1 MPQKRT
7 KRNYQNDIKVNAIV
21 SKYSE
26 QEDIAVPDVEADVPE
41 AEFELDSSA
50 LNSSVQSGAS
60 DIEDVS
66 RIEKPKFTPNLTE
79 NMSFKTLTNQRT
91 VIGLKHEEKF
101 YFKGKILL
109 KVLAGRLEILGY
121 SMTASS
127 NSDFV
132 EVFSPRGYSLLYCQG
147 FKDHKETDAHDKLLD
162 EGLESVDAENLH
174 SDCIIVI
181 KKHEADW
188 CRYLSENI
196 NKNRSK
202 MNLLNRDF
210 KNLPQEI
217 QNDGVVAD
225 VEKLLDINLVSP
237 IAEYSRMFQVGEDW
251 SLATQSIDWSLK
263 NNITPK
269 VVVAGGKGV
278 GKSTFLRWLTN
289 KIVSQSPVVLLDL
302 DPGQAELSIPG
313 YLSVSLLT
321 KPLLGP
327 NFSHIGSHQTQL
339 LVCLGDLS
347 PGNCPHRFHKILT
360 KLLDYIKTNLSSYP
374 LLVNTM
380 GWCNG
385 VGLMLLVDTI
395 RLLQP
400 TTVIQLNSKFP
411 RKNFPYS
418 LTPGRISNTKDKW
431 RSDKVKLNY
440 NLLEMNAVPESNSA
454 KDMRSKDYWGLPD
467 PRMLR
472 DMVMLSWLGK
482 TGWEWPVYKMHMSS
496 VTLGVANGKVSP
508 EALLSASNSVL
519 VDLCHVRDTE
529 KCRPASR
536 PELYSVTAKNVVKPS
551 LGVGFIRNI
560 DLDQFI
566 IYLAT
571 YVPVSDLAD
580 VNCLLIGQLHVPD
593 CVLNNNKNIAPY
605 LGKETSNPLDA
616 TWQRYHKPRA
626 NM

>member
-7 KRNYQNDIKVNAIV
+7 KRTYQNDIKVNAIV
-21 SKYSE
+21 GKYSE
-26 QEDIAVPDVEADVPE
+26 SVDAEVTDID
-41 AEFELDSSA
+41 FELDSSA

-60 DIEDVS
+60 DIEEEE
-66 RIEKPKFTPNLTE
+66 ITGMEKQKFTPNLTDY
-79 NMSFKTLTNQRT
+79 MSFRTLENKRT

-269 VVVAGGKGV
+269 DRDINGIGI
-278 GKSTFLRWLTN
+278 TF
-289 KIVSQSPVVLLDL
+289 
-302 DPGQAELSIPG
+302 
-313 YLSVSLLT
+313 
-321 KPLLGP
+321 
-327 NFSHIGSHQTQL
+327 F
-339 LVCLGDLS
+339 
-347 PGNCPHRFHKILT
+347 
-360 KLLDYIKTNLSSYP
+360 
-374 LLVNTM
+374 
-380 GWCNG
+380 
-385 VGLMLLVDTI
+385 
-395 RLLQP
+395 
-400 TTVIQLNSKFP
+400 
-411 RKNFPYS
+411 
-418 LTPGRISNTKDKW
+418 
-431 RSDKVKLNY
+431 
-440 NLLEMNAVPESNSA
+440 
-454 KDMRSKDYWGLPD
+454 
-467 PRMLR
+467 
-472 DMVMLSWLGK
+472 
-482 TGWEWPVYKMHMSS
+482 
-496 VTLGVANGKVSP
+496 
-508 EALLSASNSVL
+508 
-519 VDLCHVRDTE
+519 
-529 KCRPASR
+529 
-536 PELYSVTAKNVVKPS
+536 
-551 LGVGFIRNI
+551 
-560 DLDQFI
+560 
-566 IYLAT
+566 
-571 YVPVSDLAD
+571 
-580 VNCLLIGQLHVPD
+580 
-593 CVLNNNKNIAPY
+593 
-605 LGKETSNPLDA
+605 
-616 TWQRYHKPRA
+616 
-626 NM
+626 